1 MSSLPRSFS
10 PDPLLQNGDD
20 IRNVIVQVD
29 EELLELLLRR
39 VLSDVAVNFPALDLE
54 FFLVFLCYLNA
65 ILADPHVLSGK
76 RVGSMSLRPFLYNLL
91 PSTFKSHQSTFSVA
105 KIILGLEPH
114 PSCL

>member
-54 FFLVFLCYLNA
+54 FF
-65 ILADPHVLSGK
+65 
-76 RVGSMSLRPFLYNLL
+76 
-91 PSTFKSHQSTFSVA
+91 
-105 KIILGLEPH
+105 
-114 PSCL
+114 